1 MPSCLPLG
9 YAKIELKTLL
19 THTQTKRSDKSK
31 L

>member
-19 THTQTKRSDKSK
+19 THTQTKKK
-31 L
+31 W